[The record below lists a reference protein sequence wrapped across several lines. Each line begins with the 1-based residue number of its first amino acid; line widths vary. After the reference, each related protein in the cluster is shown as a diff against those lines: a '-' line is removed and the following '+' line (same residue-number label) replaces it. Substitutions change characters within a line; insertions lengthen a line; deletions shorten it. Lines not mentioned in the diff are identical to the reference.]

1 MSSQT
6 LPVALTHTHTRTS
19 HTISER
25 TYIPSHIYTHPCAI
39 SLELCTCL
47 KQLHQII
54 PLIIK
59 NGLYKETLFQTK
71 LISLFTKYNSLDEAA
86 RVFEPIE
93 DKIDAMYHT
102 MLKGFAHASVLN
114 GAVSMFC
121 RMNVDGVK
129 YVVYNFTNLL
139 KVCSD
144 WRDVRKGREIHGLLI
159 VNGFGGD
166 LFAMT
171 GVMNLYAKCGLVF
184 EAYKMFERMPV
195 RDLVCWNSMLGGFVQ
210 NGFAKEALELVTE
223 LHREGLRADQVT
235 IVSVMPCVGGIVAL
249 KIGRAMHGF
258 VLRSGMESFVNVS
271 TSLVDMYCK
280 CRCLETARLVFDGIK
295 GKNVV
300 TWNSMI
306 DGYAQSGEGAEEAW
320 SLFREMLS
328 QGVKPT
334 GVTIM
339 AVLVSCAVLGDLERG
354 KFVHRIVDQL
364 GLGNDVSIVNS
375 LIAMYCKCK
384 RADIAATL
392 FKNVQSKTIVT
403 WNAMILGYAQNGYVT
418 EALDHF
424 CKMKLQNL
432 KPDSFTLVSVIP
444 ALAELSVI
452 RQAKWIHGVVIRG
465 CFDTNAFVMTALVD
479 MYAKCGAVHTSRKL
493 FDMMDYKHVTT
504 WNVMIDGY
512 GTHGYGKAAIDL
524 FRQMLRG
531 DVKPNSITFLCI
543 LSACSHSGFVEEG
556 KQFFTM
562 MKKDF
567 ALEPSMDHYGAV
579 VDLLGRSGRLKE
591 AWDFIQNMPVK
602 PGINVLG
609 AMLGACKIH
618 KNVDLGELAAN
629 KLFAMNPEEGGY
641 HVLLANIYSNAA
653 MWDKVAEVRMAM
665 VNKGIQKTP
674 GCSLVNLKN
683 EVHTFY
689 SGSVRHPQ
697 SKRIYLFLETLLD
710 DIKAAGYVPD
720 TSSIH
725 DVEDDVHE
733 QLLKTHSEKLAI
745 AFGLL
750 NSSPGTTIHIRKN
763 LRVCTDCHNATKYI
777 SLVTR
782 REIIVRDMHRFH
794 HFKDG
799 MCSCGDYW

>member
-1 MSSQT
+1 MQAMSSQT
-6 LPVALTHTHTRTS
+6 LPVSIT

-39 SLELCTCL
+39 SLELCTSL

-59 NGLYKETLFQTK
+59 NGLYNETLFQTK
-71 LISLFTKYNSLDEAA
+71 LISLFTKFNSLDEAA

-93 DKIDAMYHT
+93 HKIDAMYHT
-102 MLKGFAHASVLN
+102 MLKGYASSLVLN

-121 RMNVDGVK
+121 RMNLDGVK
-129 YVVYNFTNLL
+129 CVVYNFTNLL
-139 KVCSD
+139 RVCSD
-144 WRDVRKGREIHGLLI
+144 LRDVKRGREIHGLLI

-184 EAYKMFERMPV
+184 EGFKVFERMPV
-195 RDLVCWNSMLGGFVQ
+195 RDLVCWNSMVGGFLKE
-210 NGFAKEALELVTE
+210 GFVREGLELVRE
-223 LHREGLRADQVT
+223 MFREGLRGDQVT
-235 IVSVMPCVGGIVAL
+235 VVSVLPCVGGIGDV
-249 KIGRAMHGF
+249 KIGRGVHGF
-258 VLRSGMESFVNVS
+258 VLRSGLEEFVNVS

-280 CRCLETARLVFDGIK
+280 CRWLESARLVFDGIK
-295 GKNVV
+295 GKSVV

-320 SLFREMLS
+320 SLFQEMLS

-384 RADIAATL
+384 RADIAAGL
-392 FKNVQSKTIVT
+392 FKNLQSKTIVT
-403 WNAMILGYAQNGYVT
+403 WNAMILGYAQNGYVA

-465 CFDTNAFVMTALVD
+465 CFDKNVFVMTALVD
-479 MYAKCGAVHTSRKL
+479 VYAKCGAVHTSRKL

-524 FRQMLRG
+524 FRQMLGG

-543 LSACSHSGFVEEG
+543 ISACSHSGFVEEG

-562 MKKDF
+562 LKKDF
-567 ALEPSMDHYGAV
+567 ALEPSMDHYGAM
-579 VDLLGRSGRLKE
+579 VDLLGRSGGLKE
-591 AWDFIQNMPVK
+591 AWDFIQNMPVE
-602 PGINVLG
+602 PGMNVLG

-653 MWDKVAEVRMAM
+653 MWDKVAEVRNAM

-697 SKRIYLFLETLLD
+697 SKRIYSFLETLLD

-750 NSSPGTTIHIRKN
+750 NSKPGTTIHIRKN

-799 MCSCGDYW
+799 ICSCGDYW

>member
-6 LPVALTHTHTRTS
+6 LSVPLIT
-19 HTISER
+19 HTISDR

-39 SLELCTCL
+39 SLEHCTSL
-47 KQLHQII
+47 KHLHQII

-59 NGLYKETLFQTK
+59 NGLYNETLFQTK
-71 LISLFTKYNSLDEAA
+71 LISLFNKFNSLEEAS

-102 MLKGFAHASVLN
+102 MLKGFASGSVLDGSVLS

-139 KVCSD
+139 KVCGD
-144 WRDVRKGREIHGLLI
+144 FRDVRKGREVHGLMI

-171 GVMNLYAKCGLVF
+171 GVMNLYSKCGLVF

-195 RDLVCWNSMLGGFVQ
+195 RDLVCWNSMVGGFGKE
-210 NGFAKEALELVTE
+210 GFVKEGLELVRE
-223 LHREGLRADQVT
+223 MGREGLRGDQVT
-235 IVSVMPCVGGIVAL
+235 VVSVMPCVGGVGAV
-249 KIGRAMHGF
+249 KIGREMHGF
-258 VLRSGMESFVNVS
+258 VLRSGMEGFVNVA

-280 CRCLETARLVFDGIK
+280 CRCLGTARLVFDGIK

-320 SLFREMLS
+320 SLFQEMLN

-354 KFVHRIVDQL
+354 KFVHQVVDQL
-364 GLGNDVSIVNS
+364 GLGNDASILNS
-375 LIAMYCKCK
+375 LIAMYCKCR
-384 RADIAATL
+384 RADIAAGL
-392 FKNVQSKTIVT
+392 FMNMQSKTIVS

-465 CFDTNAFVMTALVD
+465 CFDKNVFVMTALVD

-531 DVKPNSITFLCI
+531 VVKPNSITFLCI
-543 LSACSHSGFVEEG
+543 ISACSHSGFVEEG

-567 ALEPSMDHYGAV
+567 AVEPSMDHYGAM

-591 AWDFIQNMPVK
+591 AWDFIQNMPVE

-653 MWDKVAEVRMAM
+653 MWDKVAEVRNTM

-697 SKRIYLFLETLLD
+697 SKRIYSFLETLLD

-750 NSSPGTTIHIRKN
+750 NSKPGTTIHIRKN
-763 LRVCTDCHNATKYI
+763 LRVCSDCHNATKYI